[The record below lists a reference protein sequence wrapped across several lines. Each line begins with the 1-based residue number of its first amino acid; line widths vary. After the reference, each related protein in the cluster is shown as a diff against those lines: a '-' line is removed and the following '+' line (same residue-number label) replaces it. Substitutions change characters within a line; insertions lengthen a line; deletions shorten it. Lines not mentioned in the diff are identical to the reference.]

1 MKYKIKRHSTS
12 FQRVLHVVCVCYGA
26 LLCQKIYFQV
36 SIAARIFFLGI
47 LETYGLPLTV

>member
-26 LLCQKIYFQV
+26 LLCQNLFPSIYRCTH
-36 SIAARIFFLGI
+36 ILLGI